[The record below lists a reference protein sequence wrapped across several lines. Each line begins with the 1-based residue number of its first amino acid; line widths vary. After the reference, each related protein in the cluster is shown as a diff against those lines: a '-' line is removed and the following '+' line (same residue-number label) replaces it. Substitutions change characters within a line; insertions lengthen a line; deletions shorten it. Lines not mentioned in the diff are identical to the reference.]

1 MYALK
6 RPTSH
11 ILRVC
16 QYSLQVKRMTSSS
29 PAATIKSLDHLVL
42 TVNSISK
49 TTEWYTKNLGMRS
62 ESFASTATPDT
73 TRYSL
78 IFGEQKINL
87 HKLGKVSFLVLS
99 DFSKPFI
106 GLISTIYQYYLA
118 ICMCLKSFTQEF
130 EPKALSVKEGSA
142 DLCFLTDNDVKQV
155 RKSLIE
161 AGVEMVDLGSE
172 KSDEGIVVRTGA
184 RGKLRSVYCRDP
196 DGNLIE

>member
-1 MYALK
+1 
-6 RPTSH
+6 
-11 ILRVC
+11 
-16 QYSLQVKRMTSSS
+16 MTSLS
-29 PAATIKSLDHLVL
+29 PAAMIKSLDHLVL
-42 TVNSISK
+42 TVKSVSK

-62 ESFASTATPDT
+62 ESFVSVATPDI

-87 HKLGKVSFLVLS
+87 HELGKVVFSHFITPSFSHCVT
-99 DFSKPFI
+99 FIRMSKYHVVCI
-106 GLISTIYQYYLA
+106 W
-118 ICMCLKSFTQEF
+118 LKHPMQEF
-130 EPKALSVKEGSA
+130 EPKALRVKEGSA

-155 RKSLIE
+155 RKNLIS

-172 KSDEGIVVRTGA
+172 KSDEGIVMRTGA